1 MDACRGEFVGEVFL
15 PCREE
20 QFVERP
26 VVQLRLVVQ
35 FDLLAVAREGAV
47 IVRDDGLQPLRELPP
62 QGVYSVALLDELQ
75 VVNAEHRF
83 VGHVLEQAVAF
94 GQHAVVTHYG
104 GQVGAVELRDEAVEV
119 AAAFVRG
126 VADERT
132 VGRRHDH
139 GWNQPHVIRQ
149 PFVLLSVAFEH
160 LAALARERAHDALRL
175 ARIGE
180 VLSFGEE
187 EIRAVADA
195 LPVGHRQRRL
205 AHREVIDRVDDIGLA
220 RPVVAHQAVD
230 AGAQGEFLLCDILE
244 VEQRYFLQI
253 HGSKIVQAERNAKFI
268 WALPRRR
275 LCSVKIVQAERNA
288 KFIWALRPSHV
299 SRVAKNRDA
308 ALYIVNSFVSL
319 LPNVR
324 NYKLNKIDF
333 YGKTACRRA
342 GNPWRSNEQN

>member
-1 MDACRGEFVGEVFL
+1 M
-15 PCREE
+15 
-20 QFVERP
+20 
-26 VVQLRLVVQ
+26 
-35 FDLLAVAREGAV
+35 
-47 IVRDDGLQPLRELPP
+47 
-62 QGVYSVALLDELQ
+62 YSVALLDELQ

-268 WALPRRR
+268 WAL
-275 LCSVKIVQAERNA
+275 
-288 KFIWALRPSHV
+288 RPSHV